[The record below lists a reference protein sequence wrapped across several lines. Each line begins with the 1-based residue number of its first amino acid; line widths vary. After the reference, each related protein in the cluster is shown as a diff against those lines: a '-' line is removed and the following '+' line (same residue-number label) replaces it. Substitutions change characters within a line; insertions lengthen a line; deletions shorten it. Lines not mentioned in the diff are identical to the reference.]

1 MKNSQVAENELVL
14 DEDKVKRTALMLRAL
29 NNKLRFRILKFI
41 HDRERINVTEIYKK
55 LRLEQSVTSQH
66 LAILRRANFVI
77 TEREGRTIY
86 YSVNYSLLK
95 YLDKQM
101 DGLLAKS
108 K

>member
-1 MKNSQVAENELVL
+1 MKNNPAVDTELVL
-14 DEDKVKRTALMLRAL
+14 DEEKVKRTALMLRAL
-29 NNKLRFRILKFI
+29 NNKLRFKIIKFI

-86 YSVNYSLLK
+86 YSVNYQLLK

-101 DGLLAKS
+101 DGLLS
-108 K
+108 KTK